1 MTKSILLT
9 AVAISLSLGGAALAH
24 DYKAGALKIGHPW
37 SRATPG
43 GAKVGGGYLVIENT
57 GSTADKLIA
66 VSAPAIAGRT
76 EMHEMATTNGVMT
89 MRPLDSGVEIAPG
102 AKVEFKPGGYHIMFM
117 ELKQPLKQDERV
129 KGTLTFEK
137 AGPVEVEFKVEGMG
151 ARGTD
156 AGAHTGH

>member
-1 MTKSILLT
+1 MTKSIFAT
-9 AVAISLSLGGAALAH
+9 VAISLSLGGAALAH
-24 DYKAGALKIGHPW
+24 DYKAGALKIDHPW

-57 GSTADKLIA
+57 GSAADKLVA

-89 MRPLDSGVEIAPG
+89 MRPLDGGVEIAPG

-137 AGPVEVEFKVEGMG
+137 AGTVEVEFKVEAVG
-151 ARGTD
+151 ARGAD
-156 AGAHTGH
+156 HGAHKGH